1 MQAVQENHSVSL
13 IIILMHRGF
22 TCSIKV
28 YLNASMSRRHVGLC
42 GHTSQVGTMT
52 DTKALGPT
60 LHWERKS
67 VSLKEGRKVPLQK
80 SSRCDLPQ
88 TLLAARSPYQQINC
102 TAISARTHPIPPLS

>member
-1 MQAVQENHSVSL
+1 MHPCQDDMLNYVST
-13 IIILMHRGF
+13 HRLLA
-22 TCSIKV
+22 TIV
-28 YLNASMSRRHVGLC
+28 
-42 GHTSQVGTMT
+42 
-52 DTKALGPT
+52 DTEALGPT

-102 TAISARTHPIPPLS
+102 TAISARTPPIPPLVLSIHFPTCSENNDRGYHS